1 MEVTWKDTMDYV
13 FELDEEVAV
22 IIGVSDID
30 HKDGYSSLY
39 FKDLT
44 VDSFWKVIGRGD
56 NELILRDALEHWECD
71 VDKEGEYEFK
81 AILKYYK
88 GDYSVGE
95 MGYWEVQHIELDI
108 ECITGRIIVITEWTE
123 QIMEQPLLV
132 HGLQELVPTPALVLV
147 EH

>member
-1 MEVTWKDTMDYV
+1 MIKGDWKDLMDYV

-22 IIGVSDID
+22 VIGCSDIV
-30 HKDGYSSLY
+30 HKEGYSSLY

-44 VDSFWKVIGRGD
+44 VDSFWKLIGRGD

-95 MGYWEVQHIELDI
+95 SGYWEIQHIEYKFIQTFLEREREEKLETILDFDN
-108 ECITGRIIVITEWTE
+108 
-123 QIMEQPLLV
+123 LFS
-132 HGLQELVPTPALVLV
+132 
-147 EH
+147 

>member
-1 MEVTWKDTMDYV
+1 MEGSWKDLMDYV
-13 FELDEEVAV
+13 FELDEEIAV
-22 IIGVSDID
+22 IIGYSDIA
-30 HKDGYSSLY
+30 HKEGYSSLY

-56 NELILRDALEHWECD
+56 NESILESIVEWECD

-95 MGYWEVQHIELDI
+95 SGYWEIEHIEYNFIQTFLEREREHKLNEILDFNLDNLFNTI
-108 ECITGRIIVITEWTE
+108 
-123 QIMEQPLLV
+123 
-132 HGLQELVPTPALVLV
+132 
-147 EH
+147 

>member
-1 MEVTWKDTMDYV
+1 MNVKETWKDIMDYV
-13 FELDEEVAV
+13 FELEEEIAV
-22 IIGVSDID
+22 IIGCSDIA

-44 VDSFWKVIGRGD
+44 VDSFWTVIGRGD

-95 MGYWEVQHIELDI
+95 SGHWEIEHIEFNFIQTFLERQRESKLNEIFDFDN
-108 ECITGRIIVITEWTE
+108 
-123 QIMEQPLLV
+123 LFF
-132 HGLQELVPTPALVLV
+132 
-147 EH
+147 

>member
-1 MEVTWKDTMDYV
+1 MIEANWKDIMDYI

-22 IIGVSDID
+22 IIGCSDID
-30 HKDGYSSLY
+30 HKEGYSSLY

-44 VDSFWKVIGRGD
+44 TDSFWKVIGRGD
-56 NELILRDALEHWECD
+56 NESILQDVLQHWECD

-95 MGYWEVQHIELDI
+95 MGYYEIVHIEYKFIQTFLERERNSKLEKIFDFDN
-108 ECITGRIIVITEWTE
+108 
-123 QIMEQPLLV
+123 LFL
-132 HGLQELVPTPALVLV
+132 
-147 EH
+147 

>member
-1 MEVTWKDTMDYV
+1 MEGTWKDIMDYV
-13 FELDEEVAV
+13 FELDKEIAV
-22 IIGVSDID
+22 IIGCSDIA
-30 HKDGYSSLY
+30 HKEGYSSLY

-56 NELILRDALEHWECD
+56 NESILQDALEHWECD

-95 MGYWEVQHIELDI
+95 SGYWEITHIEYNFIQTFLERERESKLEKIFDFDN
-108 ECITGRIIVITEWTE
+108 
-123 QIMEQPLLV
+123 LFS
-132 HGLQELVPTPALVLV
+132 
-147 EH
+147 

>member
-1 MEVTWKDTMDYV
+1 MEATWKDLMDYI
-13 FELDEEVAV
+13 FELDEEFAV
-22 IIGVSDID
+22 IIGCSDIA
-30 HKDGYSSLY
+30 HKEGYSSLY

-56 NELILRDALEHWECD
+56 NESILHDTLEHWECS

-95 MGYWEVQHIELDI
+95 SGYWEIMYIEYNFIQTFLERERDSKLEKILDFDN
-108 ECITGRIIVITEWTE
+108 
-123 QIMEQPLLV
+123 LFL
-132 HGLQELVPTPALVLV
+132 
-147 EH
+147 

>member
-1 MEVTWKDTMDYV
+1 MIERDWKDLMDYV

-95 MGYWEVQHIELDI
+95 MGYWEVQHIEFNFIQTFLERERECKLDKI
-108 ECITGRIIVITEWTE
+108 
-123 QIMEQPLLV
+123 LDFDNLFF
-132 HGLQELVPTPALVLV
+132 
-147 EH
+147 

>member
-13 FELDEEVAV
+13 FELDEEIAV
-22 IIGVSDID
+22 IIGCSDIA
-30 HKDGYSSLY
+30 HKEGYSSLY

-56 NELILRDALEHWECD
+56 NESILQDALEHWECD

-88 GDYSVGE
+88 GDYSIGE
-95 MGYWEVQHIELDI
+95 MGYYEIVHIEYKF
-108 ECITGRIIVITEWTE
+108 
-123 QIMEQPLLV
+123 
-132 HGLQELVPTPALVLV
+132 LQTFLERERESKLEKIFDDFDNLFL
-147 EH
+147 

>member
-1 MEVTWKDTMDYV
+1 MNVKETWKDIMDYV
-13 FELDEEVAV
+13 FELEEEIAV
-22 IIGVSDID
+22 IIGCSDIS

-44 VDSFWKVIGRGD
+44 VDSFWTVIGRGD

-95 MGYWEVQHIELDI
+95 SGHWEIEHIEFNFIQTFLERQRESKLNEIFDFDN
-108 ECITGRIIVITEWTE
+108 
-123 QIMEQPLLV
+123 LFL
-132 HGLQELVPTPALVLV
+132 
-147 EH
+147 